1 MSFTGDQPPRGKEQI
16 TINLSPS
23 ARNRGVAKCLIILL
37 FGFAFGYF
45 YHQDYDSTL
54 KKVEKLT
61 KEQYI
66 ADFEVYKARLRDKA
80 IPPSI
85 APLIGILA
93 ACLIYGSYELLVTLV
108 SWMMGKIL
116 K

>member
-1 MSFTGDQPPRGKEQI
+1 MSFTGDQSSRVKEQV
-16 TINLSPS
+16 TINLSS
-23 ARNRGVAKCLIILL
+23 STRNRGIAKCLTILL

-45 YHQDYDSTL
+45 YHQDYDSRL
-54 KKVEKLT
+54 QKVEQLT

-66 ADFEVYKARLRDKA
+66 ADFEIYKAKLREQA

-93 ACLIYGSYELLVTLV
+93 ACLLYGSYELLVTLV

>member
-1 MSFTGDQPPRGKEQI
+1 MSFTGDQPPRVKEQI
-16 TINLSPS
+16 TINLPHS

-37 FGFAFGYF
+37 VGLTFGYF
-45 YHQDYDSTL
+45 YHQDYYSRL
-54 KKVEKLT
+54 QKVEKLT

-66 ADFEVYKARLRDKA
+66 AEFEIYKAKLSDKA

-85 APLIGILA
+85 APWIGIVV
-93 ACLIYGSYELLVTLV
+93 ACILYGPYELLVTLV
-108 SWMMGKIL
+108 SWMIGKIL

>member
-1 MSFTGDQPPRGKEQI
+1 MYKEQI
-16 TINLSPS
+16 TLNLPHS
-23 ARNRGVAKCLIILL
+23 ARNRGVAKCLIIVLAGL
-37 FGFAFGYF
+37 AFGYF
-45 YHQDYDSTL
+45 YHQDYDSKL
-54 KKVEKLT
+54 QKVEKLT

-66 ADFEVYKARLRDKA
+66 AEFEIYKAKLRDKA

-93 ACLIYGSYELLVTLV
+93 ACILYGSYELLVTLV
-108 SWMMGKIL
+108 SWMIGKIL